1 MTHFVKFFFIFFLQS
16 YAHRVTHNLP
26 RDMYDKILRHRQ
38 TIEAALAS
46 EDLHG
51 GRDQPQHHRVG
62 FSFDNVQGSLII
74 QADQD
79 EDLERANQLINSILS
94 DDSLHDS
101 LGLSDLTTESLLAR
115 METAVHAH
123 AQQHHVHQVDLDTI
137 SSRFNKLPLGTASS
151 WDSATGSKQPART
164 SITTTTPTN
173 HPRQHLRYVFCFT

>member
-1 MTHFVKFFFIFFLQS
+1 MKIFFFNFQS

-51 GRDQPQHHRVG
+51 GRDQPHQQHRVG

-79 EDLERANQLINSILS
+79 EDLER
-94 DDSLHDS
+94 
-101 LGLSDLTTESLLAR
+101 
-115 METAVHAH
+115 
-123 AQQHHVHQVDLDTI
+123 
-137 SSRFNKLPLGTASS
+137 
-151 WDSATGSKQPART
+151 
-164 SITTTTPTN
+164 
-173 HPRQHLRYVFCFT
+173 